1 MSWPGL
7 DIAQKSRWEMGTLF
21 TLISPLW
28 CVLMIWFLL
37 RFSKTSWNSLK
48 FSLSF
53 QILWNSKAAFTIA
66 FFAAVDHDY
75 DHKQRTLKH
84 RNTQNGLKST
94 NHKSQTMTFWTRWR
108 KVLFP
113 KRSTEMID
121 GSEKR
126 KRRWLLNFGIR
137 VSLKSAVTDFRFN
150 GSVLVFN
157 RFQCNKDWVLQSSRR
172 IVCGS
177 WTKWSGLK
185 M

>member
-7 DIAQKSRWEMGTLF
+7 DSAKIKMVNGYPFHLPWWHHMTCTNALD
-21 TLISPLW
+21 
-28 CVLMIWFLL
+28 
-37 RFSKTSWNSLK
+37 
-48 FSLSF
+48 
-53 QILWNSKAAFTIA
+53 SKAAFTIA
-66 FFAAVDHDY
+66 FFAAVDHNY
-75 DHKQRTLKH
+75 NHKQLTSKH
-84 RNTQNGLKST
+84 RNTQNGPKST

-121 GSEKR
+121 GSETL
-126 KRRWLLNFGIR
+126 KRRRLLNFGIR
-137 VSLKSAVTDFRFN
+137 VSLKSAVTDFSFN

-157 RFQCNKDWVLQSSRR
+157 RFQCNKDWVLQSWRR

-177 WTKWSGLK
+177 WTKWSELK

>member
-1 MSWPGL
+1 MCTNDLVFTSL
-7 DIAQKSRWEMGTLF
+7 FENTLTLKFKSRPHDYV
-21 TLISPLW
+21 S
-28 CVLMIWFLL
+28 
-37 RFSKTSWNSLK
+37 
-48 FSLSF
+48 
-53 QILWNSKAAFTIA
+53 
-66 FFAAVDHDY
+66 FAAVDHDY

-84 RNTQNGLKST
+84 RNTENGSKST
-94 NHKSQTMTFWTRWR
+94 NHKSQTMTFGTRWR

-137 VSLKSAVTDFRFN
+137 VSLKSAVTDFSFN